1 MTSSAPIIAR
11 SRARD
16 QKIRSGQIHFD
27 VTRLYS
33 VTPMS
38 RPGRGDTLSLG
49 IDDLAFGGEGVG
61 RVDGYVVFVRGG
73 VPGDRLR
80 VRLVEARPPFARGV
94 IPAIQM
100 PSPAPA
106 EAPGPHFGRCGG
118 CRLQHIAYP
127 AQLAYKTKQ
136 VADRL

>member
-33 VTPMS
+33 VIPMS

-61 RVDGYVVFVRGG
+61 RVDGYVVFVRAG

-80 VRLVEARPPFARGV
+80 VRLVEARPRFARGV
-94 IPAIQM
+94 IEAIDM
-100 PSPAPA
+100 PSPDRV
-106 EAPGPHFGRCGG
+106 EAPSPYFHPSSGRRLPPHP
-118 CRLQHIAYP
+118 Y
-127 AQLAYKTKQ
+127 
-136 VADRL
+136 

>member
-1 MTSSAPIIAR
+1 MTSSRPIIAR
-11 SRARD
+11 SRAGD
-16 QKIRSGQIHFD
+16 QKIRSGQIDFD

-73 VPGDRLR
+73 GPGDRLP
-80 VRLVEARPPFARGV
+80 VRLVEARPRFAPGR
-94 IPAIQM
+94 IHANET
-100 PSPAPA
+100 PSPDRRGAPR
-106 EAPGPHFGRCGG
+106 PS
-118 CRLQHIAYP
+118 L
-127 AQLAYKTKQ
+127 
-136 VADRL
+136 